1 MTGGVLW
8 SCTDGTIDS
17 SGYFTPDQ
25 SGVVTIYAAYGQV
38 IEAVNITVTPVLVQL
53 VIVPLAITLT
63 ADENLHP
70 ESDQVI
76 DSNRNEV
83 PGQTI
88 NLEISNG
95 TLSTGLTLTTPITGD
110 VTWTPW
116 ATGQQYLNATWSFQP
131 TISVPIT
138 VTVGAPNY
146 FEIVAA
152 EIEAGNTHQLRNQ
165 RLRSAWKPDG

>member
-1 MTGGVLW
+1 M
-8 SCTDGTIDS
+8 
-17 SGYFTPDQ
+17 
-25 SGVVTIYAAYGQV
+25 TIYAAYGQV
-38 IEAVNITVTPVLVQL
+38 IEAVNITVTAGSPIQL

-63 ADENLHP
+63 ADETFTLN
-70 ESDQVI
+70 QIKVI
-76 DSNRNEV
+76 DSNGNEV

-95 TLSTGLTLTTPITGD
+95 TLSTGLTLTTPITSD

-116 ATGQQYLNATWSFQP
+116 ATGQQYLNATSFQP

-146 FEIVAA
+146 FEIVKKSKLA
-152 EIEAGNTHQLRNQ
+152 EIPPT
-165 RLRSAWKPDG
+165 S

>member
-1 MTGGVLW
+1 MIGAREYHRHTRFSNPVGYRP
-8 SCTDGTIDS
+8 SCN
-17 SGYFTPDQ
+17 YFDRGETF
-25 SGVVTIYAAYGQV
+25 
-38 IEAVNITVTPVLVQL
+38 
-53 VIVPLAITLT
+53 TL
-63 ADENLHP
+63 N
-70 ESDQVI
+70 QIKVI
-76 DSNRNEV
+76 DSNGNEV

-95 TLSTGLTLTTPITGD
+95 TLSTGLTLTTPIPSD
-110 VTWTPW
+110 VTWTPG

-152 EIEAGNTHQLRNQ
+152 SEIEAGNTTNFAVKSSISVETRWIV
-165 RLRSAWKPDG
+165 A